1 MDISRGG
8 YLYYIDSCF
17 IEKDYRGKGV
27 FQKMF
32 QFAIDFAKKDQHCI
46 AVWMLVDMDN
56 TGAMKLYEKL
66 GMSKADVCFLEGYDY
81 FIKS

>member
-32 QFAIDFAKKDQHCI
+32 QFAIDFAKKD
-46 AVWMLVDMDN
+46 
-56 TGAMKLYEKL
+56 
-66 GMSKADVCFLEGYDY
+66 
-81 FIKS
+81 